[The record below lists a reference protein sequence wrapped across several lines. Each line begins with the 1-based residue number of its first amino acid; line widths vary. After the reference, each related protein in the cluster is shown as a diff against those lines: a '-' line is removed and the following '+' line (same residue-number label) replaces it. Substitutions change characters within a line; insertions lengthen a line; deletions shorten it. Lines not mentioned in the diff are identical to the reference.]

1 MRSWP
6 AGGVGEGTTTRATL
20 ALAVADKLRGLL
32 SEGAASAPLGHHSS
46 RAPRPGPALCPDPWG
61 RGRSRQVTALGEHT
75 GLVRTWGLGGPQNE
89 EIPPGLWRWSPP
101 PRLPSLVD
109 SVSLLVS
116 ENKEVTVHRLAVW
129 TLSLVLGGPRWPG
142 PGPRDGIWVTSPR
155 VCVGWAAGI
164 PGLGVA
170 PRTGRLRDGAQGVQS
185 ACSTHGPSTCTLAG
199 SEGLR
204 TGGQPHVEGMLSP
217 APFFPQ
223 GPCPPQTLLVD
234 LEPDLYGA
242 KGLDRVTSVPGVCV

>member
-1 MRSWP
+1 MC
-6 AGGVGEGTTTRATL
+6 G
-20 ALAVADKLRGLL
+20 
-32 SEGAASAPLGHHSS
+32 
-46 RAPRPGPALCPDPWG
+46 PG
-61 RGRSRQVTALGEHT
+61 ALGDPRMRRSLQ
-75 GLVRTWGLGGPQNE
+75 GSGDGR
-89 EIPPGLWRWSPP
+89 PPR

-129 TLSLVLGGPRWPG
+129 TRSLVLGGPRWPG